1 MYKYIYIYI
10 HIYIYLYSEIAVR
23 FVLSM
28 TTVVYL
34 LLKTNC
40 KTMNDRMNSS
50 CSPLTRTSIQYLFAS
65 VLCDETWRT
74 EAIQPRLCVAGHF
87 WKPQGISGD
96 CKKDKHMW
104 RGQNKKKIKSQTSCI
119 HWSPCSH
126 CVIGVKQCMRDLKLW
141 SPTYCSSHIIGNAIS
156 IWTAEVDVRR
166 WVWYV
171 FY

>member
-1 MYKYIYIYI
+1 MYAYVHIYIC
-10 HIYIYLYSEIAVR
+10 IYLYSEIAIR

-34 LLKTNC
+34 LLKTIC
-40 KTMNDRMNSS
+40 KTMDDRMKSS
-50 CSPLTRTSIQYLFAS
+50 CSPLTWTSIQYLFAS

-74 EAIQPRLCVAGHF
+74 EAIQP
-87 WKPQGISGD
+87 QGISGD
-96 CKKDKHMW
+96 CKKDKHMC

-156 IWTAEVDVRR
+156 IRTAEVDVRR